1 LSDLRGQLKGGDAL
15 LYHALKLYK
24 VAPVL
29 HWSAGGYIWP
39 VERAVE
45 IANDEPAP
53 RRSPP
58 SMLMSQHLPPM
69 HGAFSNN
76 SPRMPGAIHGV
87 GREAPTDILRLRVE
101 ESGAILLAD
110 AEVALLSDWRA
121 PPDAPVGKARV
132 HFVSEGMLEK
142 LVVNVLLVAFVH

>member
-1 LSDLRGQLKGGDAL
+1 
-15 LYHALKLYK
+15 
-24 VAPVL
+24 
-29 HWSAGGYIWP
+29 
-39 VERAVE
+39 
-45 IANDEPAP
+45 
-53 RRSPP
+53 
-58 SMLMSQHLPPM
+58 MLMSQHLPPM
-69 HGAFSNN
+69 HGAFSNT

-87 GREAPTDILRLRVE
+87 GREAPTDMLRLRVE
-101 ESGAILLAD
+101 GSGAIPLAD